1 MFIEILLIIA
11 KLWKQIK
18 CPLTDEWIYICVCVC
33 VCVCVCLCVCISHK
47 KNEVLP
53 FVITYMNLEGV
64 MLSEISQTKTS
75 IVYFHLYMEST
86 KTKQINKYN
95 KSETDSRIQ
104 RTN

>member
-1 MFIEILLIIA
+1 
-11 KLWKQIK
+11 
-18 CPLTDEWIYICVCVC
+18 
-33 VCVCVCLCVCISHK
+33 
-47 KNEVLP
+47 
-53 FVITYMNLEGV
+53 